1 MPGIIF
7 VQRQAIGD
15 RLCTPGRL
23 RLVVKRLDQQAVS
36 CGCKL
41 TWLAAA
47 RVKRVAS
54 LLTTWELLN
63 CEMAQ
68 WSYTGPKHYLT
79 CKQLRKPDPFQVI
92 FVYKNPFRMTV
103 HRFLIPTMPRNGAV
117 ELPPAEAHHATRV
130 LRCSKDDA
138 IVLFDGLGNEA
149 LATIESIDKRNV
161 VVKIDSYVF
170 APRDHS
176 GRLHFAVSIPKGDRQ
191 RNTIEKLVELGA
203 DSLSPLVTTRSVA
216 LVNEANI
223 ERLERYVVEAC
234 KQCGRNRLMSIR
246 PALNL
251 NDIEP
256 YAKSLAES
264 SVPAAVWI
272 LHPKIEGQ
280 TIHTIHQAN
289 ALPQAK
295 QKLLFLIGPEGGFTD
310 EEVVL
315 AVRQGARILSLGD
328 RIQRVET
335 ATATAAVLGHCWI
348 GPCDQ

>member
-1 MPGIIF
+1 
-7 VQRQAIGD
+7 
-15 RLCTPGRL
+15 
-23 RLVVKRLDQQAVS
+23 
-36 CGCKL
+36 
-41 TWLAAA
+41 
-47 RVKRVAS
+47 
-54 LLTTWELLN
+54 
-63 CEMAQ
+63 
-68 WSYTGPKHYLT
+68 
-79 CKQLRKPDPFQVI
+79 
-92 FVYKNPFRMTV
+92 
-103 HRFLIPTMPRNGAV
+103 MPRNGTV

-216 LVNEANI
+216 IVNEANI

-272 LHPKIEGQ
+272 LHPKIKGQ
-280 TIHTIHQAN
+280 TTHTIHQAN
-289 ALPQAK
+289 ALAQAN
-295 QKLLFLIGPEGGFTD
+295 QNLLFLIGPEGGFTD

-335 ATATAAVLGHCWI
+335 ATATAAVLGHCWL